1 MTKLRLLILSLL
13 LGISNSGIFAQKS
26 KLPVANSLLWRI
38 SGKNLAKPSYL
49 FGTMHLICPD
59 DYLWTESMKKS
70 LEVSEKVCFEMDI
83 DDPKVL
89 MQITTGLVDTA
100 GKKLEEYFTAA
111 QYKLLKQYARD
122 SFGVNINMFQQM
134 KPVALQAMMTK
145 NGIACNN
152 PVSYEDKLMTAARY
166 SNKEILGLED
176 PKEQI
181 EVLEKIPVD
190 TIINELMAMIQG
202 TEKSDTEYLQLTS
215 AYKAQDISAL
225 YRLITSAKD
234 LGDMAEFLDGR
245 NKKWI
250 PRMADKMERS
260 SVFFA
265 VGAGHLWG
273 ESGVIYLLMKNG
285 YTVEPAS

>member
-1 MTKLRLLILSLL
+1 MTKIKLLILSLF
-13 LGISNSGIFAQKS
+13 LGICNLSLFAQEGR
-26 KLPVANSLLWRI
+26 LTTANSLLWRI
-38 SGKNLAKPSYL
+38 SGKKLSKPSYL

-59 DYLWTESMKKS
+59 DYLWTETMKKS
-70 LEVSEKVCFEMDI
+70 LDTSDKVCFEMDI

-89 MQITTGLVDTA
+89 MQIATGLVDTT
-100 GKKLEEYFTAA
+100 GKKLEEYFTPA
-111 QYKLLKQYARD
+111 QYKLLKQYAKD
-122 SFGVNINMFQQM
+122 SFGININMFQQM
-134 KPVALQAMMTK
+134 KPVALQAMMTA
-145 NGIACNN
+145 NGITCNN

-202 TEKSDTEYLQLTS
+202 AEKSDTDYLQLTS
-215 AYKAQDISAL
+215 AYKSQDIAAL

-234 LGDMAEFLDGR
+234 LGDMAEFLDSR
-245 NKKWI
+245 NKRWI
-250 PRMADKMERS
+250 PRMAAKMEKS

-273 ESGVIYLLMKNG
+273 KSGVLYLLMKNG